1 MLIRSLLNSDDDDE
15 ELIAATKDN
24 KKSSSNDYDDNKSI
38 STNSSVNGYDVF
50 KDVSLEYHLRILQVT
65 LKRRSSLATL
75 EQNLSSRGPCTTSRR
90 KFTPGPWD
98 GLTSSSVPLKLLSSI
113 GAGLRLD
120 ERVYD
125 RVLRERRDIP
135 GLLLADLIA
144 RNFMAGRVVGGT
156 VDMHLLAEWLRLC
169 NKHGNHCQ
177 PEPLLK
183 YRKPIWMIDVKE
195 QQARLGPKFAALS
208 YVWGGPEIPQLKYS
222 SVNGISARLKSR
234 GGLDDQ
240 QRDDI
245 PHTISDSVFVCQE
258 LAIPYLWVD
267 ALCLDQDLA
276 RPHTDPDMPNPRD
289 DVVGLIY

>member
-156 VDMHLLAEWLRLC
+156 VDMHLLAEWLRLS
-169 NKHGNHCQ
+169 NKLVSVLGS
-177 PEPLLK
+177 EF
-183 YRKPIWMIDVKE
+183 D
-195 QQARLGPKFAALS
+195 QAVDGPGPKTGPKFAALS